1 MSWEVSI
8 MKSKTSCFNPTIAKN
23 LLRRFWPLW
32 LAYFLLLLLIPLSLF
47 NRLRSYRIGLDM
59 SPGLNFLLASYGEMM
74 LFLSL
79 IAGLLAAMAV
89 FGYLYQNRSCGLM
102 TSLPVTRTCLFFTC
116 FLTGLFVLLGTD
128 LVVMLITALYCLAG
142 YLNFGT
148 LLAAFGLLMLSTVFF
163 YGFACFCAM
172 LTGNLLVL
180 PLVYFLLN
188 FAAIIIDQNTRFL
201 LCRLLYG
208 MSSGISRLPFLS
220 PLVYMVHKH
229 NVVYAEWPERVHI
242 LGLGTVAVYAAI
254 GMGFALLAWRLF
266 WKRRM
271 ETAGDTVA
279 IRVLKPVF
287 VCCMAF
293 GTAIVLTSVLFDLLN
308 LTINGRPAALVLLLM
323 LLFGALIGYFAARML
338 IEKSFRVFRGHWRGF
353 LICAAVIVLLV
364 SACEWDVFGYETWV
378 PKAEEIESVSFGD
391 VHELSEPETIEAAL
405 KMHQSLIEHKDWHE
419 TAANSR
425 GEYVSSTE
433 DGYQVSRNLNLSYQ
447 LKNGKTVWRGYRVF
461 GTNKELETPSSDLM
475 RMEELFN
482 LPECMKK
489 RCTTVYPM
497 NPENVAQAYLHVERG
512 DASGEI
518 HQDSIRLEPEE
529 LIALWTNGVL
539 PDLAE
544 NHFGHSSLY
553 GTNGTWEKTDV
564 GLNFVLVEDAESFYR
579 EGGNSE
585 KMEWHEYQ
593 IGADAVHTIDW
604 IREHTGIE
612 PEHSDLTLYGI
623 GKG

>member
-8 MKSKTSCFNPTIAKN
+8 MKSRTSCFNPAIAKN

-59 SPGLNFLLASYGEMM
+59 TPGLNFQLASYGEMM

-89 FGYLYQNRSCGLM
+89 FGFLYQNRSCGLM

-116 FLTGLFVLLGTD
+116 FCTGLLALLGTD
-128 LVVMLITALYCLAG
+128 LIVMLLTALFCLAG
-142 YLNFGT
+142 YLNVGT
-148 LLAAFGLLMLSTVFF
+148 LLASFGVLMLSTVFF

-188 FAAIIIDQNTRFL
+188 FAAIVIDQNTRFV
-201 LCRLLYG
+201 LCKLLYG
-208 MSSGISRLPFLS
+208 MSSGISRLVFLS
-220 PLVYMVHKH
+220 PLAYMVHKH
-229 NVVYAEWPERVHI
+229 NVVYVEWPERVQV

-254 GMGFALLAWRLF
+254 GVVFALLAWGLF
-266 WKRRM
+266 QKRRM

-279 IRVLKPVF
+279 LRVLKPVF
-287 VCCMAF
+287 IYCMAF
-293 GTAIVLTSVLFDLLN
+293 GAAIVLTNVLFDLLN
-308 LTINGRPAALVLLLM
+308 ITLNGRPAAILLLLM
-323 LLFGALIGYFAARML
+323 LLLGALIGYFAARML
-338 IEKSFRVFRGHWRGF
+338 VEKSFRVFRGHWRGY
-353 LICAAVIVLLV
+353 LITAAVIVLLV
-364 SACEWDVFGYETWV
+364 AACEWDVFGYETRV
-378 PKAEEIESVSFGD
+378 PKLEEIESVSFGD
-391 VHELSEPETIEAAL
+391 VHELSEPETIEAVL
-405 KMHQSLIEHKDWHE
+405 KMHQNLIEHKDWHE

-433 DGYQVSRNLNLSYQ
+433 DGYQISRNLYLSYQ

-461 GTNKELETPSSDLM
+461 GTNKEMESPASDLVQ
-475 RMEELFN
+475 MEELFN

-489 RCTTVYPM
+489 RCATVYPM
-497 NPENVAQAYLHVERG
+497 TPENVVQAYLHVERG
-512 DASGEI
+512 DASGAI
-518 HQDSIRLEPEE
+518 RQDNTRLEPEE
-529 LIALWTNGVL
+529 LLDLWANGVL

-544 NHFGHSSLY
+544 NHFGRCSFF

-564 GLNFVLVEDAESFYR
+564 GLTFMLVEDAESFYR
-579 EGGNSE
+579 AGGNAE
-585 KMEWHEYQ
+585 QTEWHDYQ
-593 IGADAVHTIDW
+593 IGADAVHTIAW

-612 PEHSDLTLYGI
+612 PEPTDLTMYGI
-623 GKG
+623 G